1 MDIIWL
7 LSILMNTWTTRKP
20 HTLGWLFIT
29 TQSVYELCLNYRN
42 HFVHENIDLFKWMKN
57 QTKLHNSCHVESSE
71 RTLLSCDAASYLTVY
86 VYQKPM
92 FDKDFNQDFCLYLL
106 PRIAFCMFKIT
117 NTIFITIFTN
127 ETMTKTT
134 QSSTILC
141 IQNWTWNVSSSASLS
156 MSVVESNCVKSW
168 SNASIAIWA
177 NFNF

>member
-1 MDIIWL
+1 
-7 LSILMNTWTTRKP
+7 MNTWTTRKP